1 MDTSVKTKNRSTA
14 ASTQKYLRF
23 TEVHDNL
30 LVLKNGGI
38 RAILKTSS
46 INFNLKSEEEQ
57 NAIIYGYQGFLNS
70 LEFPVQI
77 LIKSKKLDIDNYI
90 DKVRDAGKK
99 QANPLLQKQTFE
111 YAEYIEKL
119 IEYAEIM
126 QKEFYIVVPYDPFR
140 AQKTGLFSR
149 FLERISPGDTLGNKQ
164 KRREEF
170 EQLQKGITQRINVVK
185 SGLEGCGLSVNQ
197 LETKEIIE
205 LLYNSYNPVI
215 SRNEKIENIDELNIL
230 QDH

>member
-1 MDTSVKTKNRSTA
+1 MDTSVKTKNRSSA
-14 ASTQKYLRF
+14 SSTQKYLRF

-30 LVLKNGGI
+30 LILKNGGI

-90 DKVRDAGKK
+90 DKIKDAGKK
-99 QANPLLQKQTFE
+99 QANPLLQKQTYE

-126 QKEFYIVVPYDPFR
+126 QKEFYVIVPYDPFR
-140 AQKTGLFSR
+140 AQKTGFFAK
-149 FLERISPGDTLGNKQ
+149 FLERISPGDSLGNKQ

-185 SGLEGCGLSVNQ
+185 SGLEGCGLSVDQ

-205 LLYNSYNPVI
+205 LLYNSYNPVL
-215 SRNEKIENIDELNIL
+215 SRNEKIEDIDEINIL

>member
-1 MDTSVKTKNRSTA
+1 MDTSVKSKNRVKES
-14 ASTQKYLRF
+14 STQHYLRF

-30 LVLKNGGI
+30 MVLKNGGI

-57 NAIIYGYQGFLNS
+57 NAIIYAYQGFLNS

-77 LIKSKKLDIDNYI
+77 LVRSKKLDVDNYI
-90 DKVRDAGKK
+90 DKVKDAGKK
-99 QANPLLQKQTFE
+99 QNNPLLQKQTYE

-126 QKEFYIVVPYDPFR
+126 QKEFYVIIPYDPFR
-140 AQKTGLFSR
+140 AQKTGIFSR
-149 FLERISPGDTLGNKQ
+149 FLERISPGDSLANKQ
-164 KRREEF
+164 KRRAEF
-170 EQLQKGITQRINVVK
+170 EQLQKGITQRVNTVK

-215 SRNEKIENIDELNIL
+215 SRNEKIEDIDELNIV
-230 QDH
+230 QD